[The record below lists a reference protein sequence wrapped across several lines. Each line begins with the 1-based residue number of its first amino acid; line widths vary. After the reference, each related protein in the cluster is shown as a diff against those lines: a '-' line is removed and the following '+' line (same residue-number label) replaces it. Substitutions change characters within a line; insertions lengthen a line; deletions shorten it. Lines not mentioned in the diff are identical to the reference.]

1 MVADRAHLKTSNN
14 GSAIWACTGL
24 PCCLAGRMYK
34 PIITAW
40 QCAALAVALAATI
53 AFACAILQPA
63 HAQTPLPSPC
73 PAMPAPTHFALP
85 HTSAA
90 IAANQPVLVV
100 AFGSSSTRGWMAS
113 GIGHAYPA
121 ILQRLLADARP
132 FAAFAVVNRGVG
144 GQGAAEELNRLD
156 QDVLALHPQ
165 LVIWQT
171 GANDALRGDTP
182 DRFRATV
189 TQGVARMQAAGADVV
204 LMDNQ
209 HSPRLDASPLAPRM
223 NRALA
228 DIAAGTAV
236 NLFSRA
242 ALMQAWDDAG
252 AKNATFI
259 AHDGLHLNDLGYACT
274 AAALARDI
282 ASALPTHT
290 THPYPRP

>member
-1 MVADRAHLKTSNN
+1 
-14 GSAIWACTGL
+14 
-24 PCCLAGRMYK
+24 MYK
-34 PIITAW
+34 PLVTAW
-40 QCAALAVALAATI
+40 QCAALAIALGAAI
-53 AFACAILQPA
+53 AFAWPPAA
-63 HAQTPLPSPC
+63 HAQTALPSAC
-73 PAMPAPTHFALP
+73 PAIPALTHFALP
-85 HTSAA
+85 RTSAA

-156 QDVLALHPQ
+156 QDVLALRPQ

-182 DRFRATV
+182 DHFRNLV
-189 TQGVARMQAAGADVV
+189 TQGVTRLQAAGADVV

-228 DIAAGTAV
+228 DIAASTAV

-242 ALMQAWDDAG
+242 ALMQAWDDAD
-252 AKNATFI
+252 ASPPAFI

-282 ASALPTHT
+282 AAALPTHT